1 MHDIQISNIKLHL
14 HWYLIWKFP
23 FDRMLNQFNA
33 NCSGKM
39 YLLLI
44 EFFGLTHLNREPAC
58 SNKIEGFSLSKQ
70 QIAFEKSKKWWN
82 RLKAI
87 TFSDENWKILSVFIK
102 IMKMQKIKFNFHA
115 SLAWKGLVLI
125 QMVFLSSS
133 YLQGYYI
140 PVRAF
145 YDLKMCWPR
154 KQNYY
159 NSCVIM
165 ID

>member
-1 MHDIQISNIKLHL
+1 MVPDSFDNPAERCGIFLKMFKWDYFAQNVGYSNGKIPNSRFYYTIHVKIDCIRYYKLNYIMHDIQISNIKLHL

-70 QIAFEKSKKWWN
+70 QIAFEKSK
-82 RLKAI
+82 
-87 TFSDENWKILSVFIK
+87 SDGIDWK
-102 IMKMQKIKFNFHA
+102 
-115 SLAWKGLVLI
+115 
-125 QMVFLSSS
+125 
-133 YLQGYYI
+133 
-140 PVRAF
+140 P
-145 YDLKMCWPR
+145 
-154 KQNYY
+154 
-159 NSCVIM
+159 
-165 ID
+165 